1 MIKRYT
7 FDQLE
12 NFVKGYRLV
21 KPEQEPHFGKFQTS
35 VCDAMDQIYT
45 LWFYYADKPTDFFKH
60 YNRDNPKFHG
70 WVSFD
75 TDTRELIYDT
85 RTRDEEWSN
94 ELLDNLFDKYE
105 YNRVKQFADEK
116 KSKDFIELYNLI
128 KTYYETQGYFE
139 NIFAK
144 SLDKITPDD
153 WQRVSTNKYAVKII
167 DTFRSEPLF
176 KIGDLVALRASREC
190 TKQKYHNKRLC
201 YPTIRIP
208 SDVNIVLVLSN
219 TEPIINA
226 RKGAKRYKVAPIGGK
241 NTQPFWIEEA
251 FMKKLRKKVNKK
263 K

>member
-12 NFVKGYRLV
+12 NFVKGYRLA
-21 KPEQEPHFGKFQTS
+21 KPETEPHFGKFQAS
-35 VCDAMDQIYT
+35 ICDAMDQIYT

-60 YNRDNPKFHG
+60 YNRKNPKFHG

-105 YNRVKQFADEK
+105 YYRVKQFADEK
-116 KSKDFIELYNLI
+116 KSKEFIELYNLI
-128 KTYYETQGYFE
+128 KTYYETQGYFG
-139 NIFAK
+139 NIFRK
-144 SLDKITPDD
+144 SIDKITPDD

-167 DTFRSEPLF
+167 DAFKAEPLF
-176 KIGDLVALRASREC
+176 KIGELVSLRTTREC
-190 TKQKYHNKRLC
+190 THTRTSPSRILSAH
-201 YPTIRIP
+201 RIP
-208 SDVNIVLVLSN
+208 SEISKVLILSN

-241 NTQPFWIEEA
+241 NAQPFWIEEA